1 MNILAAF
8 KPVKAFV
15 LDVDGVLTDNTVLVL
30 ENNELARK
38 MSIRDGYAL
47 QLAVKKGYHI
57 CIISGGSSD
66 AVRVRLEKLGVM
78 DVFMNKRDKKEV
90 LLQFVQSLQLKWE
103 EVLYMGDDIPDI
115 EVMQMAGLACC
126 PADAVPEIKQVSY
139 YISPYNGGEGC
150 VRDVIEKTLKLNG
163 HWNADT
169 SVPSNL

>member
-103 EVLYMGDDIPDI
+103 EVLYMGDDIPDF

-126 PADAVPEIKQVSY
+126 PADAVPEIKQVSH